1 MSDAIVSNAVAYSL
15 QVAWLAFVASLL
27 PLLLRVGSATL
38 RYRYWRSVLA
48 ISLLLPWLQGR
59 EHVHGA
65 IGMSFGPPAV
75 VVGVAATTSNGLPIR
90 TAFPWL
96 SIVIAIVVG
105 GIVLRLAAL
114 GVGMMRVRR
123 MRMAGAIAPPSA
135 LSEELQAAL
144 GTHAEIRYV
153 ATLEQPVTFGLRR
166 PIVLLPETV
175 RGEPEAIQRAVLCHE
190 LLHVKRRDWVWVIA
204 EAIVRAVLW
213 FHPGVWWLIGRIRVS
228 REQVVD
234 RAAIELTDS
243 RESYVDALLAVAR
256 SRLPRILV
264 PAAPFLRRTALKE
277 RVACILQETSMTTRR
292 LIATM
297 TASAAVLALTGTMA
311 VRAFPLQADEP
322 STTGTAAPTAL
333 TAPTAQGS
341 QDAGQDAP
349 APVQIVRGGEHLL
362 HGMTPEYP
370 KQAIEKRIEGEVVLD
385 LSLDER
391 GEVSDARVVSGPEEL
406 RRVALASVLQ
416 WHYSPAALRSTSVQ
430 VALQFHVPPPNAEL
444 ERRGYALKR
453 VSLDVDAPTTT
464 RIEELEH
471 MLAEAYAMMQ
481 RPDLTNEQ
489 RDELKAK
496 ALEAQKRLEKM
507 RAGQSLARVRE
518 ESGNPPSIDG
528 RLVRVITERVP
539 REAVQELM
547 TQVGLSVGDPITRDT
562 IQRIVKVAESLDEH
576 IRVNVRKTEGG
587 VILVLVAP

>member
-213 FHPGVWWLIGRIRVS
+213 FHPGVWWLIARVQLA
-228 REQVVD
+228 REEVVD
-234 RAAIELTDS
+234 ERAVTITGQRKAYVEALMAFADRPQVFAAAAAFSRRRHLFRRMMLIAKEGAMSWKRVVVSSVVMAAFVLAGMWYGTVAFPLKAVAAAQDPSDGPGPLERAARPITPENPVPRRTYSVNPTYPAELAAAEARAALLLRVTLDESGHVAEVRRVAVPMRGGLAARGSGGGATSAVDAMIDSLTQAAIDAIRQWQYEPPADGPISFDVTVAFDPSRTAVVIAPNTPRGPTAFTPPPPPPPPGPSPWPDAIRLGKDAAKPRLLKRVNPIYPQEAQDAHIQGIVVLEARIETDGKISDVRVIDSIPELDDAAIEAVKQW
-243 RESYVDALLAVAR
+243 EYEPALLN
-256 SRLPRILV
+256 
-264 PAAPFLRRTALKE
+264 
-277 RVACILQETSMTTRR
+277 
-292 LIATM
+292 
-297 TASAAVLALTGTMA
+297 
-311 VRAFPLQADEP
+311 
-322 STTGTAAPTAL
+322 
-333 TAPTAQGS
+333 
-341 QDAGQDAP
+341 GQ
-349 APVQIVRGGEHLL
+349 
-362 HGMTPEYP
+362 
-370 KQAIEKRIEGEVVLD
+370 
-385 LSLDER
+385 
-391 GEVSDARVVSGPEEL
+391 
-406 RRVALASVLQ
+406 
-416 WHYSPAALRSTSVQ
+416 
-430 VALQFHVPPPNAEL
+430 
-444 ERRGYALKR
+444 
-453 VSLDVDAPTTT
+453 
-464 RIEELEH
+464 
-471 MLAEAYAMMQ
+471 
-481 RPDLTNEQ
+481 
-489 RDELKAK
+489 
-496 ALEAQKRLEKM
+496 
-507 RAGQSLARVRE
+507 
-518 ESGNPPSIDG
+518 
-528 RLVRVITERVP
+528 RVP
-539 REAVQELM
+539 VAMR
-547 TQVGLSVGDPITRDT
+547 IT
-562 IQRIVKVAESLDEH
+562 
-576 IRVNVRKTEGG
+576 IRFT
-587 VILVLVAP
+587 LT